1 MKKIF
6 DIPDYLALRLEKTAK
21 EQNTT
26 QVNILTQSLMFFLF
40 LDLFDKDKQLKTTM
54 ENVVAKGQIAFQEFD
69 KAQSK
74 TKKLSHQD

>member
-6 DIPDYLALRLEKTAK
+6 DIPDYLAKRLATTAK

-40 LDLFDKDKQLKTTM
+40 LELFDKDKQLKSTM
-54 ENVVAKGQIAFQEFD
+54 ENVVAKGQMAFQEFD
-69 KAQSK
+69 NAKSK
-74 TKKLSHQD
+74 LK

>member
-6 DIPDYLALRLEKTAK
+6 DIPDYLAKRLETTAK

-40 LDLFDKDKQLKTTM
+40 LDLFDKDKQLKSTM
-54 ENVVAKGQIAFQEFD
+54 ENVVAKGQMAFQEFD
-69 KAQSK
+69 NAKSK
-74 TKKLSHQD
+74 LK